1 MGYPPVVVV
10 ESGGVPRTQVAE
22 GGSAPAFTVV
32 ESGARAITL
41 ADNAPPIALFNE
53 DGTPYAGGGVT
64 ILRREVDGTVTI
76 TSLAQAWR
84 GAMERQGDGTVTLR
98 AA

>member
-1 MGYPPVVVV
+1 MSHPPVVVV

-32 ESGARAITL
+32 ESGARPITL
-41 ADNAPPIALFNE
+41 ADNSPPIALFNP
-53 DGTPYAGGGVT
+53 DGTPYAGGGVPEFLV
-64 ILRREVDGTVTI
+64 IDGVNAR
-76 TSLAQAWR
+76 LLKGRDNQPL
-84 GAMERQGDGTVTLR
+84 QGRDGQYLYGR